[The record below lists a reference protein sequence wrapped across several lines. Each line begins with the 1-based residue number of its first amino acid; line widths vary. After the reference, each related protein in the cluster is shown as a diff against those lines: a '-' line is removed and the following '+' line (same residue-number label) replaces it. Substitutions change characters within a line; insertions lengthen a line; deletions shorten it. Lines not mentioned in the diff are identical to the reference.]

1 MSAYSYKQK
10 PEPEKNEK
18 GLRYIT
24 EKYCCKLCEYNGGYE
39 YPHLNNNLYLHF
51 QGFHKIE
58 NLDNFINLRVLYLE
72 SNLIEKIEGLEKL
85 VSLSCL
91 YLQNNYI
98 SKIENLDCLQSLVI
112 LNLSG
117 NKIHTIEGLTNLIKL
132 ENFYIEKNYLQTQ
145 EDIRGVLNCPS
156 LTLLDIQNN
165 QIDENPDSVLNILE
179 RMPNLKVFYFKGN
192 DCIKYIKNYR
202 RTIILKLRRLT
213 YLDDRPVKEEDR
225 IGAKAYLEGGYKKE
239 VEAREKYRNE
249 SEKTNKNYKQKKKFT
264 KEELEERKKKAIE
277 NLRNQYEKRKNELED
292 KKRSLMKEY
301 ENFPEK
307 RDKLNL
313 ELASVDYQIQEN
325 AELKEIQEN
334 NLNVENEKLNS
345 EMFKYE
351 DWMDKII
358 EKNVI
363 DNYFDFPKALKL
375 IKMEFKEKNVK
386 NLDSFNI
393 LDLRNK
399 WTELELK
406 IFRKD
411 DDGSYLIKKE
421 DIFPTENKNNVIEKE
436 TNEKLNDEKNN
447 GFKINI
453 KEGDINE
460 EEIDTSS
467 KKITKSNLDEID

>member
-1 MSAYSYKQK
+1 
-10 PEPEKNEK
+10 
-18 GLRYIT
+18 
-24 EKYCCKLCEYNGGYE
+24 
-39 YPHLNNNLYLHF
+39 
-51 QGFHKIE
+51 
-58 NLDNFINLRVLYLE
+58 
-72 SNLIEKIEGLEKL
+72 
-85 VSLSCL
+85 
-91 YLQNNYI
+91 
-98 SKIENLDCLQSLVI
+98 
-112 LNLSG
+112 
-117 NKIHTIEGLTNLIKL
+117 
-132 ENFYIEKNYLQTQ
+132 
-145 EDIRGVLNCPS
+145 
-156 LTLLDIQNN
+156 
-165 QIDENPDSVLNILE
+165 
-179 RMPNLKVFYFKGN
+179 
-192 DCIKYIKNYR
+192 
-202 RTIILKLRRLT
+202 
-213 YLDDRPVKEEDR
+213 
-225 IGAKAYLEGGYKKE
+225 
-239 VEAREKYRNE
+239 
-249 SEKTNKNYKQKKKFT
+249 
-264 KEELEERKKKAIE
+264 LEERKKKAIE

-325 AELKEIQEN
+325 AELKDIQEN
-334 NLNVENEKLNS
+334 NLNIENEKLNS

-399 WTELELK
+399 WTEFELK

-421 DIFPTENKNNVIEKE
+421 DIFPTDNNNKVIEKE
-436 TNEKLNDEKNN
+436 KNEKLNEEKNN
-447 GFKINI
+447 GFKIDI

-460 EEIDTSS
+460 EEINTSS
-467 KKITKSNLDEID
+467 KKIKNSNLDDLD